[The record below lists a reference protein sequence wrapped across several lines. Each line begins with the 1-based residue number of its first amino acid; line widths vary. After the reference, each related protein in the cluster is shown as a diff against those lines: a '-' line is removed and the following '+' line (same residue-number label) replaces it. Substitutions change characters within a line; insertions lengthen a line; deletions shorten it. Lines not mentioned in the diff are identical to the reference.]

1 MRTSC
6 ATMVIFWQCTCYGT
20 SAKGCTKSHDIHSSY
35 YICRW
40 WWTWLVLL
48 LKLLTTW
55 SYRDS
60 APGEIPR
67 ERKTVKS
74 NRDFDR
80 LHTMLYITGS
90 VHLHHRQC
98 SLTVLIYITLQHI
111 CISGYN
117 NVELH
122 YNKANPCTVIGN
134 DPWRDEVYTRL
145 IIGNLINTCAVDRCG
160 HTLLHLISIC
170 RNSSLKF
177 QWPRSW
183 SDTGAL

>member
-1 MRTSC
+1 MMPMHLGRIYSLFFPFMCRDGHTFIYNAVMLHWPWQSPQATLIRT
-6 ATMVIFWQCTCYGT
+6 
-20 SAKGCTKSHDIHSSY
+20 
-35 YICRW
+35 
-40 WWTWLVLL
+40 
-48 LKLLTTW
+48 
-55 SYRDS
+55 
-60 APGEIPR
+60 R
-67 ERKTVKS
+67 ETVKS
-74 NRDFDR
+74 NRDSDR

-122 YNKANPCTVIGN
+122 YNKVNPCTVIGN